1 MKYLFFGVVLLV
13 WGAPGIANV
22 VTITDIPRG
31 ISNDLAFGEIVR
43 EIRIEGNHHTR
54 EYVIRLAFKSKVGYP
69 YTQENARLDLLWISR
84 MGSFT
89 SVVFATEPAPDG
101 IILVVTVAE
110 TSPYIPSLSMAL
122 TQENG
127 FEIGPAISSSNLF
140 GTAAR
145 ASVYARFGG
154 ATNVGLRYADPQLPG
169 LSFLVGHRF
178 EYFHRERTNKLQ
190 EFDETTDEF
199 FYEFLQSTTDEMRT
213 GIRFRYMALKS
224 DRDGVTLSEDNYD
237 HIPSLG
243 IFVQNDSRNSV
254 YPTGGW
260 YLDLEVAKY
269 GVFGG
274 DADFWRLDLD
284 VRRYLPAPFLGERHS
299 LALSSFAS
307 LVPGEFGVN
316 IPLHQEF
323 FIGGTNSVRGWSLGS
338 RRGQNQWINTF
349 EYWYRLMD
357 QKAWRVWFIKWR
369 MGFQVGAF
377 GDLGT
382 AWSDFT
388 DLENNM
394 IGGGGVGF
402 RLTMPIVTMFR
413 FDVAYGEDDFS
424 FRMFIGGGEKPIAQK
439 DRVR

>member
-1 MKYLFFGVVLLV
+1 M
-13 WGAPGIANV
+13 
-22 VTITDIPRG
+22 
-31 ISNDLAFGEIVR
+31 
-43 EIRIEGNHHTR
+43 
-54 EYVIRLAFKSKVGYP
+54 
-69 YTQENARLDLLWISR
+69 
-84 MGSFT
+84 
-89 SVVFATEPAPDG
+89 
-101 IILVVTVAE
+101 
-110 TSPYIPSLSMAL
+110 
-122 TQENG
+122 
-127 FEIGPAISSSNLF
+127 
-140 GTAAR
+140 
-145 ASVYARFGG
+145 
-154 ATNVGLRYADPQLPG
+154 
-169 LSFLVGHRF
+169 VGHRF

-190 EFDETTDEF
+190 EFEETTDEF

-254 YPTGGW
+254 YPTEGW

-439 DRVR
+439 NRVR